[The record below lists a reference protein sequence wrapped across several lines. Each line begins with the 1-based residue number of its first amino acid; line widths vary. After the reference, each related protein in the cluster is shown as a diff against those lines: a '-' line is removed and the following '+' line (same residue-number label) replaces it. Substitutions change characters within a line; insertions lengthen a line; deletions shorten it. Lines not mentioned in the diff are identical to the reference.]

1 MPAAIATEPATET
14 AVSFLEVRETHTG
27 VVVLAGDR
35 AYKAKKPLRTDFLDF
50 RTPEQ
55 RERACRREVELNSRL
70 SPESYLGVAHLSD
83 PTGGPAE
90 PVIVMRRYRDDQRLA
105 ALVARGRDQAG
116 EPVEGVLDSIAAVL
130 ARFHR
135 GAERNRVI
143 SAQGEAAAIARRWRD
158 NLSELERQASTS
170 GSGISAASV
179 SRIQWLAAEFIGG
192 RGALLRSRIEEG
204 HMVDGH
210 GDLLADDIFWVDSKP
225 ELLDCLEF
233 DDQLRYVDCVD
244 DAAFLAM
251 DLEFLGRKDLGD
263 FFVGRY
269 AEHSGH
275 AAPPALWDFYIAY
288 RAVVRAKVDCVRFSQ
303 GKPEAAQDAV
313 RHLAIATEHL
323 EDGAVRLVL
332 VGGNP
337 GTGKSTVARG
347 LGELTG
353 AQVISTDAVR
363 RELQNS
369 GAIGGD
375 PGVLDTGLY
384 SPDNVRAVYAAVLDR
399 ARSLLG
405 NGQSVIL
412 DGTWRDPEMRARV
425 RQTAA
430 ETLSTI
436 VELKCSTPTG
446 AAAERITTRRPGDSD
461 ATPEIAAALAA
472 SRAFQRDG
480 WDTAHVIDTSRERGH
495 ALREAHEVWCRAVS
509 AILSPGEKE

>member
-1 MPAAIATEPATET
+1 M
-14 AVSFLEVRETHTG
+14 SFLDVHETHTG

-50 RTPEQ
+50 RTPQQ

-105 ALVARGRDQAG
+105 AIVARGRDQAG

-143 SAQGEAAAIARRWRD
+143 SDQGEAAAIARRWRD
-158 NLSELERQASTS
+158 NLSELRRFAGTP
-170 GSGISAASV
+170 GTPIISAESV
-179 SRIQWLAAEFIGG
+179 SRIQCLATEFIGG
-192 RGALLRSRIEEG
+192 RGPLFTSRIDDERL
-204 HMVDGH
+204 VDGH

-225 ELLDCLEF
+225 EMLDCLEF

-347 LGELTG
+347 LRELTG
-353 AQVISTDAVR
+353 AQVISTDTVR

-375 PGVLDTGLY
+375 AGVLDTGLY

-399 ARSLLG
+399 ARSSLG

-425 RQTAA
+425 RQTAT
-430 ETLSTI
+430 ETLSVI
-436 VELKCSTPTG
+436 VELKCSTPAG
-446 AAAERITTRRPGDSD
+446 AAAERITTRRSGDSD

-495 ALREAHEVWCRAVS
+495 ALREAHEIWRRAVS
-509 AILSPGEKE
+509 AIWSSGEKE